1 MNWNEWTIVFAW
13 RVSDRPSVLFD
24 CLLFHEGPFNLSQST
39 VKYRHS
45 KIVLIWNK
53 WSSGSAQKRPV
64 SKTGYSLCHFVN
76 LPVLKPRV
84 AEKLVK
90 MAEDIFIFF
99 WILRILWNFGKI
111 FSFYTFFPSCEW
123 TKSRRLD
130 KCSDQ
135 VWRVVFRAYNV
146 NRLLTIVE
154 IMVVE
159 TTLVEILVNHK
170 LNFNNLIVGEVVIE
184 LSHE

>member
-99 WILRILWNFGKI
+99 EFLESYETSGRFFLFIL
-111 FSFYTFFPSCEW
+111 FFQVVNEPRVDVW
-123 TKSRRLD
+123 TNAQTKYEGLFF
-130 KCSDQ
+130 
-135 VWRVVFRAYNV
+135 V
-146 NRLLTIVE
+146 
-154 IMVVE
+154 
-159 TTLVEILVNHK
+159 
-170 LNFNNLIVGEVVIE
+170 LITSIDYWQ
-184 LSHE
+184 